1 MKMLHVITDLN
12 GYGGTEKTLLRYL
25 AGTDRTTVEHVVFVL
40 KSCGTV
46 NTVGS
51 AIREL
56 GVPVREFGLQSR
68 ANLLPFP
75 VRFIRALRGTRPDVI
90 SAWLYHP
97 IFMAELFRPFA
108 VGSPRIVWHIRNL
121 PSYAHGPGLRN
132 GFRRAFLR
140 MVGLLSRRSD
150 ALIVA
155 NSTEAVAAHQAI
167 GYRQAGWHVVRN
179 GIDFHGYRAD
189 PVRRRSV
196 REALRIRDDEFVITA
211 VGRFVPEKGYSD
223 LFEAVAR
230 SAVLQSLRQ
239 QGKLRF
245 LGVGQGVSE
254 ESAAFVSLC
263 APVFDRSSRNLLGR
277 QEDVQSYLAAGD
289 LFILS
294 SVSESFPNVLIEAMA
309 SGLPVVATQVG
320 GVADL
325 GLDPAVLAMPRDSL
339 SIASAIDRVLGLDAE
354 HRAEVTRRQQEVV
367 RERYSTHLMNRRF
380 DELLTRGD
388 A

>member
-1 MKMLHVITDLN
+1 MKMVHIITDLN

-25 AGTDRTTVEHVVFVL
+25 AGTDRRIVEHVVFVL
-40 KSCGTV
+40 KSCGTQ

-51 AIREL
+51 AIRDL
-56 GVPVREFGLQSR
+56 GVPVLEFGLQSWP
-68 ANLLPFP
+68 NVLSFPF
-75 VRFIRALRGTRPDVI
+75 RFIRALRATRPDVI

-97 IFMAELFRPFA
+97 IFTAELYRPFA
-108 VGSPRIVWHIRNL
+108 VGSPRVVWHIRNL
-121 PSYAHGPGLRN
+121 PSYAHGPGFRN
-132 GFRRAFLR
+132 SFRRAFLR
-140 MVGLLSRRSD
+140 LVGLLSHRSD

-155 NSTEAVAAHQAI
+155 NSTEAMTAHQAI

-179 GIDFHGYRAD
+179 GIDFHGYSPD
-189 PVRRRSV
+189 PGRRRSV
-196 REALRIRDDEFVITA
+196 REALGIRDDEIVVTA
-211 VGRFVPEKGYSD
+211 VGRFVPEKGYGH

-230 SAVLQSLRQ
+230 SAVLQSLRL

-254 ESAAFVSLC
+254 DNAAFVALC
-263 APVFDRSSRNLLGR
+263 APVFDRGSRNLLGR

-325 GLDPAVLAMPRDSL
+325 GLDPAALATPTDSL
-339 SIASAIDRVLGLDAE
+339 SIAHAIDRVLSLDAE
-354 HRAEVTRRQQEVV
+354 HRAEITRRQQEVV
-367 RERYSTHLMNRRF
+367 RERYSTQLMNRRF
-380 DELLTRGD
+380 DELLLGGD